1 MPKDPLD
8 RDAALESLNLA
19 LALQFRSAL
28 QYALASGSATGLE
41 FAALAQRYSDFAQE
55 ELADAARLVEK
66 IVALEGKPTTEV
78 APIQWDGDPVKMV
91 DRLIETEG
99 EALDALQEVIPATG
113 QKGEGEAL
121 EHRMEHMIMRKQEQI
136 DSLTRARRGA

>member
-8 RDAALESLNLA
+8 RDAALEGLNRA

-66 IVALEGKPTTEV
+66 IVALDGEPTTEV
-78 APIQWDGDPVKMV
+78 APIRWDGDPVKMV

-99 EALDALQEVIPATG
+99 EALDSLQEVIPATG
-113 QKGEGEAL
+113 QEGEGEAL

>member
-8 RDAALESLNLA
+8 RDAALEGLNRA

-66 IVALEGKPTTEV
+66 IVALDGEPTTEV
-78 APIQWDGDPVKMV
+78 APIRWDGDPVKMV

-99 EALDALQEVIPATG
+99 EALDSLQEVIPATG
-113 QKGEGEAL
+113 QEGEGEAL

-136 DSLTRARRGA
+136 DSLIRARRGA